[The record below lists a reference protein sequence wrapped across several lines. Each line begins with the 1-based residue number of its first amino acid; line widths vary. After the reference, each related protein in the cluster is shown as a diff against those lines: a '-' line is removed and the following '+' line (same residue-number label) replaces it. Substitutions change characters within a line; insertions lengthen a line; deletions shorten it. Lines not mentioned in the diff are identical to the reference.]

1 VLKRGIGRINLKF
14 RDLGWAALFHYY
26 QSNKDRRYVR
36 LLGDGEFISKLREA
50 PWDVSYPEFEAKVI
64 SGFVNSLGLRLPV
77 GTRGGNI
84 LAEIIRLRSCT
95 SSLEGVSLLDCD
107 LSSKSLLK
115 DIKEIYRGLGS
126 IDGLWVT
133 GITKIA
139 HVLNDSLFVILDQR
153 IAENFSLRDE
163 ADDYIDWLV
172 LTQQHAR
179 EVAGDFEA
187 QGLSGSPEVF
197 LSEKLGYS
205 SYGCQKS
212 LARFIDEYFWLTSS
226 ENLPIPPKWLPPS
239 P

>member
-1 VLKRGIGRINLKF
+1 VKF
-14 RDLGWAALFHYY
+14 SELGWAALLHYY

-36 LLGDGEFISKLREA
+36 LFGDTEFISKLRET

-77 GTRGGNI
+77 GTRGGNV

-107 LSSKSLLK
+107 LSDKSVLK
-115 DIKEIYRGLGS
+115 NIKEIYQGLGS

-139 HVLNDSLFVILDQR
+139 HALNDSLFVILDLR
-153 IAENFSLRDE
+153 TADNFSLRDE
-163 ADDYIDWLV
+163 AGDYINWL
-172 LTQQHAR
+172 TIAQQHAR
-179 EVAGDFEA
+179 EVIGDFEA
-187 QGLSGSPEVF
+187 QGNAGSPEAF

-205 SYGCQKS
+205 SYGCRKS
-212 LARFIDEYFWLTSS
+212 LARFVDEYFWLTAG
-226 ENLPIPPKWLPPS
+226 ENLPIPPKWLPLS

>member
-1 VLKRGIGRINLKF
+1 VKF
-14 RDLGWAALFHYY
+14 SDLGWAALFHYY
-26 QSNKDRRYVR
+26 QSNKDRRYIR
-36 LLGDGEFISKLREA
+36 LFSDGEFISNLREA

-77 GTRGGNI
+77 GTRGGNV

-95 SSLEGVSLLDCD
+95 SRLKGVSLLDCD

-115 DIKEIYRGLGS
+115 DIKEIYQGLGS

-139 HVLNDSLFVILDQR
+139 HALNDSLFVILDSR
-153 IAENFSLRDE
+153 IADNFSLRDD
-163 ADDYIDWLV
+163 ADDYIDWLTI
-172 LTQQHAR
+172 TQEHAR
-179 EVAGDFEA
+179 QVTSDFEA
-187 QGLSGSPEVF
+187 QGLSSSPEAF

-212 LARFIDEYFWLTSS
+212 LARFIDEYFWLTVG
-226 ENLPIPPKWLPPS
+226 ENMPIPPKWLPPS